1 MNNSR
6 SEPEQEEWWRW
17 RNITVDTAQVYLHNG
32 GGGGGDSQH
41 HPYLAG
47 QHSPQNCLSCQAS
60 VTETRQGYNTAF
72 PWGPKTQGNNGCD
85 DQHSGYWFLFSPTD
99 WLTDTH
105 LAQRVSSGAAG
116 HFLRCITFPLWHM
129 CVTHL
134 IRCDS
139 LSSTSCSLDSEGNY
153 SYGTLP
159 TRMKTFTTTNVLG
172 NGSKGEHGEPSR
184 RAARCLASRRHTS
197 RKPWRSDTREPSPE
211 QFVSTLTGRR
221 HEQHVSTTYSNTL
234 MDKLFVFPLRIKWQ
248 RSWWQVPATLHC
260 WPDHNSTNCA
270 QIWYIFY
277 TNGQPRDLVTA
288 LL

>member
-1 MNNSR
+1 MVVVVVVTHSTTRTLQDNTHPRTASPAKPASQR
-6 SEPEQEEWWRW
+6 PDKVITLHFLEVQRH
-17 RNITVDTAQVYLHNG
+17 RGIMDVVTNILAI
-32 GGGGGDSQH
+32 DS
-41 HPYLAG
+41 
-47 QHSPQNCLSCQAS
+47 
-60 VTETRQGYNTAF
+60 
-72 PWGPKTQGNNGCD
+72 
-85 DQHSGYWFLFSPTD
+85 FSHLLTD